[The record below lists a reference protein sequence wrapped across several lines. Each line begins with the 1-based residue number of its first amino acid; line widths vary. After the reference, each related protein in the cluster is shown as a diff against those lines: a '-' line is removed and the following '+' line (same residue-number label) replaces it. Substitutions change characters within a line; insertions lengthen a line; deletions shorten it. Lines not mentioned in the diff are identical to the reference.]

1 MPKGLVRQCR
11 HLQALCSSFTPSI
24 LYHPLENCLS
34 PPQSLQFPH
43 FQCPWVLPA
52 ATPGS
57 IQSHFLDMTCR
68 AAKLCAEIMREVNK
82 TSLGVVVLKC
92 QCRKEEIAVQSVST
106 RDTNTLGEPVCMF
119 IHDQPSPLE
128 WKGYQGEACLGCI
141 LALNGC
147 WEELILI
154 ASNVQS
160 GEASSAVP
168 VA

>member
-43 FQCPWVLPA
+43 FQRPWVLPA

-57 IQSHFLDMTCR
+57 IQSHFLDMTFGETAHCLR

-82 TSLGVVVLKC
+82 TSLGALVLKC
-92 QCRKEEIAVQSVST
+92 QCRKEETAVQSVST
-106 RDTNTLGEPVCMF
+106 RETLARWGSRF
-119 IHDQPSPLE
+119 
-128 WKGYQGEACLGCI
+128 AC
-141 LALNGC
+141 
-147 WEELILI
+147 
-154 ASNVQS
+154 
-160 GEASSAVP
+160 SSMINLHLWNERATKARHVLD
-168 VA
+168 VS